1 MDQETFGECAG
12 EDAVIN
18 KGGTITVNKGNGGRK
33 NGGEKDESKT
43 GEKGVGKEGSD
54 GEEVAE
60 NVVLI
65 VCATQWDADH
75 LVAEGDVMLPGEAT
89 LEILGCIGIST
100 HPSPPPLSRTL
111 SHTNGAALH
120 VHQDVVPP
128 ILRSASDIA
137 HSDSFVVDTGAG
149 DNAGAAGS
157 SARDGADTAAD
168 TSSATVTPE
177 NSGGTI
183 ESLDSVSSSEEGIS
197 HPTAPAPTPALVA
210 EGITVVKA
218 PPTTTPA
225 AEEAIVTSPTSPSV
239 PAPSSVAA
247 TDAEIAPADIP
258 PAETTSLKTANM
270 DAHAATSLKEEATTT
285 SSLERVKSMEADS
298 LVVVCEEDMKE
309 EEGDE
314 GGTAVE
320 AVEAMVSQPIP
331 LMSVVYLL
339 NYDQPNLLV
348 IDPL

>member
-89 LEILGCIGIST
+89 LENLGCIGIASHT
-100 HPSPPPLSRTL
+100 PPPPFLSRTL
-111 SHTNGAALH
+111 SHTNGTALH
-120 VHQDVVPP
+120 AHQDVVPP
-128 ILRSASDIA
+128 MLPAASDTV
-137 HSDSFVVDTGAG
+137 HSESFVVGGNADGGTGTG
-149 DNAGAAGS
+149 TGG
-157 SARDGADTAAD
+157 GADTAD

-183 ESLDSVSSSEEGIS
+183 ESLDSFSSSDEGIS
-197 HPTAPAPTPALVA
+197 HPTAPLPTPALVA
-210 EGITVVKA
+210 EGITAVEA

-225 AEEAIVTSPTSPSV
+225 AATATSPTSPASPSV
-239 PAPSSVAA
+239 PTPSSMAA
-247 TDAEIAPADIP
+247 TDTTEIVPADTP

-285 SSLERVKSMEADS
+285 SSLERARSMEADS

-314 GGTAVE
+314 GGTVVE
-320 AVEAMVSQPIP
+320 AVEGMVSQTIP

-339 NYDQPNLLV
+339 NYDQPNLIYHL
-348 IDPL
+348 